1 MNIQFKE
8 EFKKLNKDK
17 LKFII
22 NGCAGRD
29 ILETDIT
36 QTNQKSHYNDLY
48 YMSYIDD
55 EKYGYW
61 TIQWGYKKLTNGV
74 FTTGGNF
81 EFSIKITPFKV
92 EFYNANSFNPFV
104 NTHKQKQLE
113 DYIPIYINQV
123 CPHYIETIRE
133 ETEKFIKMIN
143 FNNEQKF

>member
-36 QTNQKSHYNDLY
+36 QTNQKSHYNYLY

-61 TIQWGYKKLTNGV
+61 TIQWGYKKLTTGV

-92 EFYNANSFNPFV
+92 EFYNTNSFNPFV
-104 NTHKQKQLE
+104 
-113 DYIPIYINQV
+113 V
-123 CPHYIETIRE
+123 
-133 ETEKFIKMIN
+133 
-143 FNNEQKF
+143 FNLL